1 MVLTEKEKALIR
13 EALAALQEDIEHEK
27 EHCEYVRP
35 GTLKMQIS
43 ALVTDKLTTCK
54 SILDKIVDAE
64 K

>member
-1 MVLTEKEKALIR
+1 MEFTEKEKALLR
-13 EALAALQEDIEHEK
+13 EALTALQEDIEREK

-35 GTLKMQIS
+35 ETLKTQIS

-54 SILDKIVDAE
+54 SILDKIGDPE